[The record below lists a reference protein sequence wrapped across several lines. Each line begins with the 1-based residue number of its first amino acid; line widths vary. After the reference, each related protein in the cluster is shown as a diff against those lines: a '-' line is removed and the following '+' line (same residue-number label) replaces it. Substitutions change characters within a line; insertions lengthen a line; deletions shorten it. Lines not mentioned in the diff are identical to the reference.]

1 MNNALTVIE
10 YILNK
15 FVGFI
20 FNDMKLNNSGSVTF
34 GWVLVVLIIFGI
46 LIGAIVAVP
55 HSAQVFRSGY
65 WRSDYAGNTW
75 YHKKGNN

>member
-20 FNDMKLNNSGSVTF
+20 FNDMKLNGSGSVTF
-34 GWVLVVLIIFGI
+34 GWVMIVLIVFSI
-46 LIGAIVAVP
+46 LIGSLVAVP
-55 HSAQVFRSGY
+55 RASQVYYHRKG
-65 WRSDYAGNTW
+65 SD
-75 YHKKGNN
+75 K